1 MQIANEHQAEAW
13 NGYEGQHWADN
24 RHRYD
29 RVLDDSTGTLFE
41 VAEIERGHRVPDV
54 GCGTGK
60 TTRPAARRAAHA
72 FPAAHFDLA
81 ISRGGITYFADPV
94 AAFGNIGGALKPETC
109 RPAFSASRR
118 MTARNRFPPIR
129 TPTPPETTSSG
140 SRTPTRNRAEVSTI

>member
-54 GCGTGK
+54 DCGTGK
-60 TTRPAARRAAHA
+60 TTR
-72 FPAAHFDLA
+72 PAAHFDLA

-94 AAFGNIGGALKPETC
+94 AN
-109 RPAFSASRR
+109 
-118 MTARNRFPPIR
+118 
-129 TPTPPETTSSG
+129 PPETTSSG
-140 SRTPTRNRAEVSTI
+140 PRTPRATEPRCPPSDLRRTTRSGAMPRQPTSPHPPQNAGHRRLDHGFS